1 MAYNYTNPFASNPF
15 INNPNANVGPVYYPR
30 TFTDFSQQND
40 LIFVLDE
47 NAARSYPIGNGQK
60 IILWDKNY
68 PKFYI
73 KSVDMAGIPSFRKFS
88 FTEDVVDQPNIET
101 SKPVETVTDVYV
113 TKTDMEKMFSD
124 FRSSLINELKSRNHN
139 GKPPFKKEE

>member
-30 TFTDFSQQND
+30 TSADFGQQND

-47 NAARSYPIGNGQK
+47 NAARSYPVANGQK
-60 IILWDKNY
+60 VTLWDKNY

-88 FTEDVVDQPNIET
+88 FTEDVDQPNIET
-101 SKPVETVTDVYV
+101 SKPVESATDEYV
-113 TKTDMEKMFSD
+113 TKAD
-124 FRSSLINELKSRNHN
+124 FDAFANKILDKLNERQNYHK
-139 GKPPFKKEE
+139 KPQNKEV